1 MTPGDVFLGQFPFGN
16 VAGMKLRPV
25 LLVSDVVGPASEV
38 LVASI
43 SSVLP
48 AVMLSTDILL
58 NPSHERNRSTNLKV
72 TSVLRLHKLATIHKS
87 SLVRRLGEL
96 SPEALE
102 EEKVPATK
110 SGQPARP
117 ADGGGPRR
125 LPLAPT
131 TGSQRKKRC
140 QPPNLGK
147 IPAILKKPTPKKVAG
162 TFSSFPRHSAER
174 LLA

>member
-1 MTPGDVFLGQFPFGN
+1 MTPGDIFLGQFPFGD

-48 AVMLSTDILL
+48 AAMLSTDILL
-58 NPSHERNRSTNLKV
+58 NPSHERDRSTNLKV

-96 SPEALE
+96 SPEGLDD
-102 EEKVPATK
+102 
-110 SGQPARP
+110 ARSYL
-117 ADGGGPRR
+117 RR
-125 LPLAPT
+125 WL
-131 TGSQRKKRC
+131 
-140 QPPNLGK
+140 
-147 IPAILKKPTPKKVAG
+147 
-162 TFSSFPRHSAER
+162 R
-174 LLA
+174 L